1 MSRSLRLFASA
12 LVLAAVACAA
22 PAAAQRYGA
31 NPKPKQ
37 EEGVPVPP
45 MRGPEPKPE
54 ASKAPAAPSP
64 IMSPAPYFEPLPDTT
79 PRIGGL
85 DERPTGG
92 GRCRTSCAQ
101 DYYRC
106 LSGDGMSICGP
117 AWSRCLI
124 SCPSVSSSD

>member
-1 MSRSLRLFASA
+1 MPLSLRLFASA
-12 LVLAAVACAA
+12 LMLMALACPA

-31 NPKPKQ
+31 NPKAKQ

-54 ASKAPAAPSP
+54 APQPPPPSP

-85 DERPTGG
+85 DEQRTGG
-92 GRCRTSCAQ
+92 GRCRTGCAQ

-106 LSGDGMSICGP
+106 LSGDEMSNCGP
-117 AWSRCLI
+117 ARGRCLI
-124 SCPSVSSSD
+124 SCPSVSSSE